1 MRDRRIEYI
10 MLWHLQVV
18 RYLVSKG
25 ADIHK
30 PNHNGGTCLINA
42 VQNVE
47 LCQLL
52 IDNGVDVNFKDSA
65 GECVVDLLSSGECVV
80 DLLSAGECVVDLF
93 KIENSVLLSFCLET
107 TKCLRF

>member
-1 MRDRRIEYI
+1 M
-10 MLWHLQVV
+10 
-18 RYLVSKG
+18 SKG

-65 GECVVDLLSSGECVV
+65 GECVVDLLS
-80 DLLSAGECVVDLF
+80 AGECVVDLF

>member
-65 GECVVDLLSSGECVV
+65 GECVVDL
-80 DLLSAGECVVDLF
+80 F